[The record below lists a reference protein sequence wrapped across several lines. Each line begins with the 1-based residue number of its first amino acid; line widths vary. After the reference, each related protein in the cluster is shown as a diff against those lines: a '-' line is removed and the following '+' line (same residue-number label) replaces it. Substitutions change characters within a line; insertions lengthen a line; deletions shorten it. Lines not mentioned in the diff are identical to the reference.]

1 MNDPEKTKDET
12 QAAGKEWAVLPFD
25 EKQDDERWD
34 KLISET
40 DELAEKAVST
50 ESGNE
55 EILTEE
61 SLPDNLPV
69 TNSAKTEDEK
79 LAEMNPF

>member
-1 MNDPEKTKDET
+1 MNEPEKTKDEKE
-12 QAAGKEWAVLPFD
+12 AAGEEWAILPFD
-25 EKQDDERWD
+25 EKQDEERWD

-40 DELAEKAVST
+40 NELAEKAAAI
-50 ESGNE
+50 ESVGGE
-55 EILTEE
+55 MLTEE
-61 SLPDNLPV
+61 SLPASPPA